1 MIDASMESR
10 RPGGGPGFSEAVSF
24 AFADPDRDLYGM
36 ARLGVAGTSASAL
49 AVLMRGREPVAAFAE
64 GGIEVADGADWSAFT
79 AGPVTATVDAPLER
93 WRVSFGG
100 AFELSF
106 EAVSAPGA
114 LSAVGGTEGYEQL
127 CRVSGSAGE
136 VAIDGLGQRGHS
148 WGEADWD
155 RIELTRSVSAWLD
168 DDALGGI
175 AFASARPAG
184 AGFASESTA
193 AVLVEA
199 GEAVPVFDPRLSTT
213 YDGDGHT
220 RRAGF
225 ELWVTED
232 GYPLR
237 AAGEDVCG
245 TTMDLG
251 ALRLDL
257 AFMRWVAEGRVGV
270 GRYEILRR
278 T

>member
-1 MIDASMESR
+1 MTDAAMEAR
-10 RPGGGPGFSEAVSF
+10 RPGSGPGFSEAVSF
-24 AFADPDRDLYGM
+24 AFADPERDVYGM

-49 AVLMRGREPVAAFAE
+49 AVVMRGREPVTALAE
-64 GGIEVADGADWSAFT
+64 GNVAVTDGTEWADFAAAGLRSTIES
-79 AGPVTATVDAPLER
+79 PLER
-93 WRVSFGG
+93 WRVSFEDG
-100 AFELSF
+100 FDLEF
-106 EAVSAPGA
+106 EAISAPGPVA
-114 LSAVGGTEGYEQL
+114 AVEGTEGYEQL
-127 CRVSGSAGE
+127 CRVTGTAAGVTIE
-136 VAIDGLGQRGHS
+136 GAGQRGHS
-148 WGEADWD
+148 WGNPDWD
-155 RIELTRSVSAWLD
+155 ALELTRSVSAWLA

-175 AFASARPAG
+175 ALAAARPVG
-184 AGFASESTA
+184 ASHAAESIA
-193 AVLVEA
+193 AMIVEA

-220 RRAGF
+220 RRAGL

-237 AAGEDVCG
+237 AAGEVVCG

-257 AFMRWVAEGRVGV
+257 AFMRWHAEGREGV